1 MLTPR
6 GGASARMHATM
17 GMRGGAERSM
27 NLRRRISDGL
37 GWRFQPDWKD
47 SCAAGAPVPD
57 DGCAGRDCDSVSL
70 SSLQAGERGTVS
82 CLQQPAEQSAWKLA
96 AMGVLPGAELRVVQ
110 RYPAC
115 IFRIG
120 HSEFA
125 IDKQLADRVRVHR
138 LA

>member
-1 MLTPR
+1 MSL
-6 GGASARMHATM
+6 G
-17 GMRGGAERSM
+17 
-27 NLRRRISDGL
+27 RRIADSL
-37 GWRFQPDWKD
+37 GWTFQPDWKD

-57 DGCAGRDCDSVSL
+57 EGCAGRECDSVSL
-70 SSLQAGERGTVS
+70 GELLPGERGTVS
-82 CLQQPAEQSAWKLA
+82 CLQQPSAQAVWRLA

-125 IDKQLADRVRVHR
+125 IDERMATHVRVHR